1 MPKSKSSA
9 TSGLQK
15 KRNSKSS
22 LNKSK
27 DGIPK
32 SKNKSKTKLSKISS
46 SVPFS
51 REETTV
57 IKQNKLNTSGI
68 VVKSKNKLM
77 IASFKD

>member
-51 REETTV
+51 GEETTI